1 MDIEEIILQNTTR
14 PLTQEER
21 EKLRSWLREN
31 PKNKKAYAQLRVML
45 ANRGLQIT
53 DNGKEEVW
61 DLLNK
66 RIQRPSEL
74 RQKVKPTGTTWSW
87 IKYAA
92 IVLLSIGLG
101 ILGQQYLLRTD
112 QPVAQKEI
120 RLIEKTSELGEKV
133 TTKLPDGTIVKLN
146 SGSKLLFPSSF
157 DSDERKVQL
166 QGEAF
171 FDVERNELKP
181 FIIQIGEMEV
191 QVLGTSFNVR
201 EDTESH
207 QKTVAVKTGKVAVN
221 NKTNGESVLLA
232 PHQMVVE
239 TQSGA
244 LNKLPIMSEEAVFG
258 WTDNKLVFDDNQY
271 KAVLKEISKWF
282 GTEIKVEKELDSKLK
297 YTAVFDN
304 PTLDEVLMS
313 TSRIFKFNYK
323 ISENKVII
331 E

>member
-14 PLTQEER
+14 PLTQDER
-21 EKLRSWLREN
+21 EKLRSWLRES

-66 RIQRPSEL
+66 RIRQPSEL
-74 RQKVKPTGTTWSW
+74 HQKDKPTFTTWSW
-87 IKYAA
+87 VKYAA

-101 ILGQQYLLRTD
+101 VLGQQYILKTD
-112 QPVAQKEI
+112 QTVVQKEV
-120 RLIEKTSELGEKV
+120 RMIEKMSELGEKV

-157 DSDERKVQL
+157 DSNERKVQL

-171 FDVERNELKP
+171 FDVERNEQKP

-191 QVLGTSFNVR
+191 EVLGTSFNVK

-221 NKTNGESVLLA
+221 NKANGEPILLD
-232 PHQMVVE
+232 PLQMVVE
-239 TQSGA
+239 TQSGT

-271 KAVLKEISKWF
+271 KTVFKEVSKWF
-282 GTEIKVEKELDSKLK
+282 GVEIEVGKELDEGMK

-323 ISENKVII
+323 INENKVII

>member
-14 PLTQEER
+14 PLTQDER
-21 EKLRSWLREN
+21 EKLRSWLRES

-66 RIQRPSEL
+66 RIRQPSEL
-74 RQKVKPTGTTWSW
+74 HQKDKPTFTTWSW
-87 IKYAA
+87 VKYAA

-101 ILGQQYLLRTD
+101 VLGQQYILKTD
-112 QPVAQKEI
+112 QTVVQKEV
-120 RLIEKTSELGEKV
+120 RMIEKMSELGEKV

-157 DSDERKVQL
+157 DSNERKVQL

-171 FDVERNELKP
+171 FDVERNEQKP

-191 QVLGTSFNVR
+191 EVLGTSFNVK

-207 QKTVAVKTGKVAVN
+207 QKMVAVKTGKVAVN
-221 NKTNGESVLLA
+221 NKANGEPILLD
-232 PHQMVVE
+232 PLQMVVE
-239 TQSGA
+239 TQSGT

-271 KAVLKEISKWF
+271 KTVFKEVSKWF
-282 GTEIKVEKELDSKLK
+282 GVEIEAGKELDEGMK

-323 ISENKVII
+323 INENKVII

>member
-14 PLTQEER
+14 PLTQDER
-21 EKLRSWLREN
+21 EKLRSWLRES

-66 RIQRPSEL
+66 RIRQPSEL
-74 RQKVKPTGTTWSW
+74 HQKDRPTFTTWSW
-87 IKYAA
+87 VKYAA

-101 ILGQQYLLRTD
+101 VLGQQYILKTD
-112 QPVAQKEI
+112 QTVVQKEV
-120 RLIEKTSELGEKV
+120 RMIEKMSELGEKV

-157 DSDERKVQL
+157 DSNERKVQL

-171 FDVERNELKP
+171 FDVERNEQKP

-191 QVLGTSFNVR
+191 EVLGTSFNVK

-221 NKTNGESVLLA
+221 NKANGEPILLD
-232 PHQMVVE
+232 PLQMVVE
-239 TQSGA
+239 TQSGT

-271 KAVLKEISKWF
+271 KTVFKEVSKWF
-282 GTEIKVEKELDSKLK
+282 GVEIEVGKELDEGMK

-323 ISENKVII
+323 INENKVII

>member
-14 PLTQEER
+14 PLTQDER
-21 EKLRSWLREN
+21 EKLRSWLRES

-66 RIQRPSEL
+66 RIRQPSEL
-74 RQKVKPTGTTWSW
+74 HQKDKPTFTTWSW
-87 IKYAA
+87 VKYAA

-101 ILGQQYLLRTD
+101 VLGQQYILKTD
-112 QPVAQKEI
+112 QTVVQKEV
-120 RLIEKTSELGEKV
+120 RMIEKMSELGEKV

-157 DSDERKVQL
+157 DSNERKVQL

-171 FDVERNELKP
+171 FDVERNEQKP

-191 QVLGTSFNVR
+191 EVLGTSFNVK

-221 NKTNGESVLLA
+221 NKANGEPILLD
-232 PHQMVVE
+232 PLQMVVE
-239 TQSGA
+239 TQSGT

-271 KAVLKEISKWF
+271 KTVFKEVSKWF
-282 GTEIKVEKELDSKLK
+282 GVEIEAGKELDEGMK

-323 ISENKVII
+323 INENKVII

>member
-14 PLTQEER
+14 PLTQDER
-21 EKLRSWLREN
+21 EKLRSWLRES

-66 RIQRPSEL
+66 RIRQPSEL
-74 RQKVKPTGTTWSW
+74 HQKDKPTFTTWSW
-87 IKYAA
+87 VKYAA

-101 ILGQQYLLRTD
+101 VLGQQYILKTD
-112 QPVAQKEI
+112 QTVVQKEV
-120 RLIEKTSELGEKV
+120 RMIEKMSELGEKV

-171 FDVERNELKP
+171 FDVERNEQKP

-191 QVLGTSFNVR
+191 EVLGTSFNVK

-221 NKTNGESVLLA
+221 NKANGEPILLD
-232 PHQMVVE
+232 PLQMVVE
-239 TQSGA
+239 TQSGT

-271 KAVLKEISKWF
+271 KTVFKEVSKWF
-282 GTEIKVEKELDSKLK
+282 GVEIEAGKELDEGMK

-323 ISENKVII
+323 INENKVII